1 MRTRGL
7 DTGFHSVY
15 LRYTMTGAELRL
27 VREKRLGL
35 TQEGL
40 AELIGMRKNSIA
52 RMERGERP
60 ILKHTELSV
69 KYLLLTMRKK
79 KGRK

>member
-1 MRTRGL
+1 
-7 DTGFHSVY
+7 
-15 LRYTMTGAELRL
+15 MTGAELRL

-60 ILKHTELSV
+60 ILKHTQLAIQ
-69 KYLLLTMRKK
+69 YLLLTMRKK
-79 KGRK
+79 KGRI